1 MANILGFVVLLS
13 IVLFDHLDTP
23 FCSAAE
29 NPDDRRSDSFWGCSR
44 TAEGKFMLS
53 CLHQEI
59 YPYSNI
65 LPPSHQW
72 LQKMFSSETWAQ
84 PPLLVVHSLTPQ
96 PCKSLLMIDLI
107 SFILN
112 LLGFIERN
120 FLQRHFF
127 TCSGSSSQPPQLFAP
142 SQTCLQICLSR
153 KPLGTFASSVSNVKP
168 SLLEWHL
175 PRFFFHYHT
184 HSIAYH
190 NQSILEHFQ
199 MSTHLH
205 LSGRHILPSP
215 KQSNS
220 VVVLQEKAGSAEQ
233 VHLKDDV

>member
-1 MANILGFVVLLS
+1 MFLS
-13 IVLFDHLDTP
+13 
-23 FCSAAE
+23 
-29 NPDDRRSDSFWGCSR
+29 
-44 TAEGKFMLS
+44 K
-53 CLHQEI
+53 
-59 YPYSNI
+59 
-65 LPPSHQW
+65 
-72 LQKMFSSETWAQ
+72 TWSQ

-96 PCKSLLMIDLI
+96 PCGSLLIIDLI

-190 NQSILEHFQ
+190 NQSILEHSIFTWAADTSCHPQ
-199 MSTHLH
+199 SSQSQLWCCNRRQTV
-205 LSGRHILPSP
+205 LSKYIS
-215 KQSNS
+215 KMMFKKVSK
-220 VVVLQEKAGSAEQ
+220 VVLATNLRNENRSQK
-233 VHLKDDV
+233 

>member
-1 MANILGFVVLLS
+1 MFLS
-13 IVLFDHLDTP
+13 
-23 FCSAAE
+23 
-29 NPDDRRSDSFWGCSR
+29 
-44 TAEGKFMLS
+44 K
-53 CLHQEI
+53 
-59 YPYSNI
+59 
-65 LPPSHQW
+65 
-72 LQKMFSSETWAQ
+72 TWSQ

-96 PCKSLLMIDLI
+96 PCGSLLIIDLI

-184 HSIAYH
+184 HSIGYH